1 MANEAASREKTD
13 SGFRVRYIFYFA
25 LVLLA
30 FLAIIS
36 YSPADAASVT
46 GGVDSPP
53 ANWIGNLGA
62 HLGYWLFNLFGLA
75 TYVLLVLTLLR
86 TVRTLLPGR
95 GRPWMFLMGEALLLL
110 GVMLLFALSPNPFV
124 YLTDKLGIGR
134 TGMPE
139 LALSGGAV
147 GQVLA
152 APAVEELGISEGVL
166 RNLIGAVG
174 TTIFGWALL
183 TGGLVVVYFSDWH
196 ALFRDY
202 VFSGAARPEAVPAL
216 APAVQAVNPA
226 EYRSAAPVPGGLFG
240 SARAALEALRAKH
253 MHQPAVEP
261 PSPAPAAPPVIEEPE
276 LVPIP
281 EAPDVPAVPAAPPRP
296 APVPVSEPAAPVPAV
311 PAPPPPQP
319 AAAPVSAPPPA
330 APAAPPAP
338 APMPVPA
345 AAAAEAPPPVRTP
358 TMNVQVAERG
368 EKASAVHTAEYV
380 LPPISMLSKG
390 NDSNEQ
396 DTTEIER
403 LQLILQR
410 TLDSFKVPGVVTDY
424 IAGPRIIRFEIS
436 LDEGVNVKKVE
447 QIADNIAMNLSAKS
461 VRVLAPIP
469 GRNVVG
475 IEVPKSRSEAVFMR
489 SLMET
494 DAWHNTKSG
503 IPIVL
508 GKDVAGTP
516 VILDLAKAPH
526 LLIAGATGSGKS
538 VCMNTLISSLLFR
551 FSPDELRL
559 IMVDPKIVEFE
570 DYKRLPHLITPV
582 INDSRKVPIALR
594 WAVTEMENRYK
605 ILARAGVKKLAEYNS
620 RPASPEPILDQEGK
634 PIPDKMPILIVII
647 DELAELMMT
656 DARKDSETYIARI
669 AQLGRAAGVHIVVAT
684 QRPSTQIVTGVIK
697 ANLPTRIAFRVGQMI
712 DSRVI
717 LDQNGAEKLLGM
729 GDMLFLAPGGMEL
742 ERVQGALVADAD
754 IKQVVK
760 FVSDQRSQSFNSQV
774 VAEEEEVDGE
784 DDPNLTDYDDQDYS
798 DIAPLIRK
806 YVQPG
811 DDDNI
816 KKALEVVVLDRKVST
831 SYLQRRLKIGYNR
844 AAEIIDILEERGIVG
859 PPSGSGN
866 KREILIFDGMEIN
879 E

>member
-1 MANEAASREKTD
+1 MANEAVIREKTD

-30 FLAIIS
+30 FLAIVS

-46 GGVDSPP
+46 GGVDAPP

-139 LALSGGAV
+139 LALSGGTI

-152 APAVEELGISEGVL
+152 APAVEDLGVSEGIL

-183 TGGLVVVYFSDWH
+183 TGGLVVIYFSDWH

-202 VFSGAARPEAVPAL
+202 VFSGAVRPEAVPAQEQ
-216 APAVQAVNPA
+216 AVQAVNPA
-226 EYRSAAPVPGGLFG
+226 EYRSAAPIPGGLFG

-253 MHQPAVEP
+253 MHQPVAEP
-261 PSPAPAAPPVIEEPE
+261 PPPAPPVPPVIEEPE

-281 EAPDVPAVPAAPPRP
+281 EAPDIPAMPAAPRPVPAPTPISEPPPPVASAAAPEPPPVPVAPAVSPVAAPPPAPTP
-296 APVPVSEPAAPVPAV
+296 APVP
-311 PAPPPPQP
+311 
-319 AAAPVSAPPPA
+319 
-330 APAAPPAP
+330 APPAFEP
-338 APMPVPA
+338 
-345 AAAAEAPPPVRTP
+345 PPPVRTP

-368 EKASAVHTAEYV
+368 EKASAVHAAEYV

-508 GKDVAGTP
+508 GKDVAGNP

-760 FVSDQRSQSFNSQV
+760 FVSDQRAQSFNSQV